1 MASGGREPSGT
12 RHETDLSRW
21 ADAAPLANSVSR
33 ALRLQVVFPVDEH
46 MPEILITLLT
56 IALVAGAIPG
66 VCNYLILLERK
77 LSAWMQD
84 RVGPNRVGPMGLFQP
99 VADGIKLLLKEEV
112 IPPHVDR
119 VLFLLAPGLSVF
131 TALMAFAVVPFGPI
145 DDPSVP
151 SFLRFIIAPKI
162 DIGLVFIFAVGS
174 LAVYGIVLGGWSSNN
189 KYSALGAMRASAQ
202 VVSYEIPLGMSVL
215 GIALMHGSLN
225 LEQIMAQQTT
235 GGITSWNIWFQP
247 LAALMFFTAS
257 LAECNRLPFDLAEC
271 EQELVGGWHTEYSA
285 LKWALFFLGEYT
297 HMITISFLTAIL
309 FFGGWN
315 FPGIATPES
324 AYFGAWLVKLLVL
337 MLKAFFFIC
346 VIIMLR
352 WTIPRFRFD
361 QLMELAWK
369 VMIPL
374 SLANV
379 VMVMFQQQ
387 FGFSRWWLL
396 VGSLGLFAAWG
407 AISASLRER
416 ELSARPGYVKRK
428 KPELVAEHGH

>member
-1 MASGGREPSGT
+1 
-12 RHETDLSRW
+12 
-21 ADAAPLANSVSR
+21 
-33 ALRLQVVFPVDEH
+33 

-56 IALVAGAIPG
+56 IGVVVAAIPG

-84 RVGPNRVGPMGLFQP
+84 RIGPNRVGPMGLFQP
-99 VADGIKLLLKEEV
+99 IADGIKLLLKEEV

-119 VLFLLAPGLSVF
+119 VLFVIAPAISVF
-131 TALMAFAVVPFGPI
+131 TAMMAFAVVPFGAVN
-145 DDPSVP
+145 DSTVP
-151 SFLRFIIAPKI
+151 SFLRFIIAPNI
-162 DIGLVFIFAVGS
+162 DIGVVFIFAIGS
-174 LAVYGIVLGGWSSNN
+174 LGVYGIVLGGWASNN

-215 GIALMHGSLN
+215 GIALLSGTLN
-225 LEQIMAQQTT
+225 LEKIMHLQTQ
-235 GGITSWNIWFQP
+235 GGLLNWNIWFQP

-271 EQELVGGWHTEYSA
+271 EQELIGGWHTEYSA

-309 FFGGWN
+309 FLGGWS
-315 FPGIATPES
+315 FPFIAEATS
-324 AYFGAWLVKLLVL
+324 AYPGLWLVKLMILSG
-337 MLKAFFFIC
+337 KAFFFIC
-346 VIIMLR
+346 VMIMIR

-374 SLANV
+374 SLANL
-379 VMVMFQQQ
+379 VMVMFCLQ
-387 FGFSRWWLL
+387 FQFSRWWLL
-396 VGSLGLFAAWG
+396 PGSAALCAAWG
-407 AISASLRER
+407 TISAKLREA
-416 ELSARPGYVKRK
+416 ELAERPGYVKRK
-428 KPELVAEHGH
+428 KATPAVAHGHAAGHH